1 MDKYKSLAKNT
12 GIFAIGT
19 FSSKILS
26 FIMVF
31 FYSRALTTEQYGVL
45 DIILNSAA
53 LLLPVVMLGITNS
66 IIRFGLDDNYLKSD
80 VFTTGLVAVAIGY
93 GILLL
98 AAPLVML
105 VDDLRQYIFLLYAH
119 ILMSALRHICS
130 FFVRADGKSKLFA
143 ADGVFSTFMTC
154 LLTIIFLLP
163 LKMNIAGYLSAV
175 ILADFSS
182 VIFLSVNGRLFSK
195 INFKKLDLSV
205 TKRMILFAL
214 PLMPTSLM
222 WWVVNVSDRYFV
234 KYMVGDSANGLYAVA
249 YKIPTILTLV
259 ANIFLDA
266 WQISAV
272 VENKDKSHE
281 KFYSQVFSTFGS
293 AVFVVSSGL
302 ILTAKLVTRILLSD
316 SFYDSW
322 RYIPTLIYATI
333 FACFVTFLGNIYLA
347 DKRNIA
353 TLVTTVIGAV
363 LNLFLNYVL
372 ISIYGTNGAAIA
384 TLISY
389 FAVFLIR
396 AIDIKRHGRNIHFD
410 FAKLTV
416 NCVVITLQVITMCC
430 ELKYWLPIQFLC
442 FVCLCLI
449 NFKALVESTK
459 KVLRKQ

>member
-163 LKMNIAGYLSAV
+163 LKMNIAGYL
-175 ILADFSS
+175 
-182 VIFLSVNGRLFSK
+182 
-195 INFKKLDLSV
+195 
-205 TKRMILFAL
+205 
-214 PLMPTSLM
+214 
-222 WWVVNVSDRYFV
+222 
-234 KYMVGDSANGLYAVA
+234 
-249 YKIPTILTLV
+249 
-259 ANIFLDA
+259 
-266 WQISAV
+266 
-272 VENKDKSHE
+272 
-281 KFYSQVFSTFGS
+281 
-293 AVFVVSSGL
+293 
-302 ILTAKLVTRILLSD
+302 
-316 SFYDSW
+316 
-322 RYIPTLIYATI
+322 
-333 FACFVTFLGNIYLA
+333 
-347 DKRNIA
+347 
-353 TLVTTVIGAV
+353 
-363 LNLFLNYVL
+363 
-372 ISIYGTNGAAIA
+372 
-384 TLISY
+384 
-389 FAVFLIR
+389 
-396 AIDIKRHGRNIHFD
+396 
-410 FAKLTV
+410 
-416 NCVVITLQVITMCC
+416 
-430 ELKYWLPIQFLC
+430 
-442 FVCLCLI
+442 
-449 NFKALVESTK
+449 
-459 KVLRKQ
+459 